1 MMTASTGPRGA
12 ERPGP
17 GVATRAAEMR
27 ASLRRSLAAAR
38 DEYAARAREGRGG
51 LDVLA
56 HYADRMD
63 GLVRE
68 IADAAR
74 AQTSMPIVVC
84 ALGGYGR
91 RALCLHSDI
100 DLLILAEGTIGAP
113 EEASI
118 SALLQPLWDLRLTV
132 GQHVRELA
140 DFDRVETDNPELLI
154 SLLDIRFVAGDA
166 GLYERLNASLAATA
180 AERTALIVPG
190 LLDLVEARHAR
201 FNRTIYQL
209 EPDVKEAPGA
219 LRDIHAARI
228 LRSLQSAIAD
238 RPAAEDERLRDAEEL
253 FTRIRSLL
261 HLASGR
267 NANLLTH
274 ELQETVAEAL
284 GYDGAAPQ
292 RRVELLMSDYF
303 RRARPVARAL
313 SASRDAVDPQ
323 KTDVAAPQRHGR
335 YLEIAADGVR
345 FLDLVR
351 VAAMPGM
358 WVEAFRVALASG
370 CRVSEQARTCI
381 EQNVGMFTA
390 EDFVATE
397 GDRQQLRALFDPR
410 PGLYDRLSE
419 MHDCGLLTCIFPE
432 FDLVHS
438 RVIRDFYHRY
448 TVDEHSLLAIRQI
461 EQLRAGA
468 SDARERFST
477 MQAEL
482 HAPELLTLALLYH
495 DVGKWRDAEHVSES
509 VRLAQPMLERL
520 QLPPEARQT
529 VTFLIRHH
537 LAMSHAAFLCDA
549 EDPEVVATFA
559 GVVRTE
565 EHLKML
571 CLLTLADIAAVSPE
585 TLTSWK
591 EELIWR
597 LYVDTYNRLTF
608 GYADE
613 LIQTDHAGL
622 DVIVAGRPADISEAE
637 LWAFLEG
644 LPRRYLA
651 LFGLATVYRH
661 VRLARDIRPDEVHAS
676 IEKHDEIWELSVVTR
691 DKPFLFS
698 NISGVL
704 SYFGMDIH
712 RGQAMTTPSG
722 LVLDVFEF
730 SDDEQ
735 FLTQNPA
742 AAADIHKILQAVVA
756 GAVDVT
762 SLLRGKRR
770 SVLYRHR
777 LRVAPAVRFDN
788 EHSQKYTVLEIVAED
803 AIGLLHLLART
814 VSRHGCD
821 LDLALISTEG
831 KKAIDV
837 LHVSKRESKL
847 SDADQAALKQELEAM
862 LEGAN
867 EAD

>member
-1 MMTASTGPRGA
+1 MTASTGTRGA

-17 GVATRAAEMR
+17 GAANRAAEMR
-27 ASLRRSLAAAR
+27 ARLRRSLADAR

-56 HYADRMD
+56 HYADQMD

-68 IADAAR
+68 TAEAAC
-74 AQTSMPIVVC
+74 AQTTMPLVVC

-91 RALCLHSDI
+91 RALSLHSDI
-100 DLLILAEGTIGAP
+100 DLLIVSEGTIGAP
-113 EEASI
+113 EEAAI

-132 GQHVRELA
+132 GQHVRELS
-140 DFDRVETDNPELLI
+140 DFDRVETDNAEYLI
-154 SLLDIRFVAGDA
+154 SLLDLRFVAGD
-166 GLYERLNASLAATA
+166 GTLFDKLTASLADMA
-180 AERTALIVPG
+180 AERTAVIVPT
-190 LLDLVEARHAR
+190 LLDLVETRHVR
-201 FNRTIYQL
+201 FNRTVYQL
-209 EPDVKEAPGA
+209 EPDVKEAPGG

-228 LRSLQSAIAD
+228 LRSLQPGAAD

-253 FTRIRSLL
+253 LTRIRSLL
-261 HLASGR
+261 HLAAGR
-267 NANLLTH
+267 NANVLTH

-284 GYDGAAPQ
+284 AYDGEAPH

-313 SASRDAVDPQ
+313 SAARDAADPP
-323 KTDVAAPQRHGR
+323 KNDFAAPQRVGR

-345 FLDLVR
+345 FVDLPR
-351 VAAMPGM
+351 VAVMPAI
-358 WVEAFRVALASG
+358 WVEAFRIALANG

-381 EQNVGMFTA
+381 EQNVGEFTA

-397 GDRQQLRALFDPR
+397 GDRQQLRSLFHPK

-419 MHDCGLLTCIFPE
+419 MHDCGLLTSMFPE
-432 FDLVHS
+432 FGLVHS

-448 TVDEHSLLAIRQI
+448 TVDEHSLLAIRHI
-461 EQLRAGA
+461 ELLRTGA
-468 SDARERFST
+468 LENRERFST
-477 MQAEL
+477 MLSEL

-495 DVGKWRDAEHVSES
+495 DVGKWRDAEHASES

-537 LAMSHAAFLCDA
+537 LAMSRAAFLRDA

-559 GVVRTE
+559 SMVRTE

-585 TLTSWK
+585 TLTPWK

-597 LYVDTYNRLTF
+597 LYVEAYNRLTF

-622 DVIVAGRPADISEAE
+622 DVIVAGRPSDISEPE
-637 LWAFLEG
+637 LWAFLDG

-661 VRLARDIRPDEVHAS
+661 VRLARDIQPDEVHAS
-676 IEKHDEIWELSVVTR
+676 LEKHDEIWELSVVTR

-742 AAADIHKILQAVVA
+742 GAADIHKILQAVVA

-762 SLLRGKRR
+762 GLLRGKTR

-777 LRVAPAVRFDN
+777 PRFAPAVRFDN
-788 EHSQKYTVLEIVAED
+788 EHSQKYTVLEIVADD
-803 AIGLLHLLART
+803 AIGLLHRVART
-814 VSRHGCD
+814 ISRHGCD
-821 LDLALISTEG
+821 LHLALISTEG

-847 SDADQAALKQELEAM
+847 SDADQAALKQELEGM